1 MIAALEEP
9 RERDFMER
17 LYEENRRLFFA
28 TARKYAADG
37 HDAEEIVQD
46 SLVRLMGKV
55 ALLQEMKRCTLAS
68 YLVST
73 VRNTAINHL
82 RKQSRQ
88 QGRTIP
94 YEEEV
99 QGEEVPLTMD
109 ELLVVAERRAEL
121 ARAWRELSEHDRF
134 LLEGKYFLQLSDSE
148 LGDAL
153 GCKAESIRM
162 KLTRARRNVVK
173 ILARKETAT

>member
-1 MIAALEEP
+1 MLVMLAALEEP

-17 LYEENRRLFFA
+17 LYEENRRLLFA
-28 TARKYAADG
+28 TARKYASDD

-55 ALLQEMKRCTLAS
+55 DILQEMKRCTLAS

-88 QGRTIP
+88 QGRTP
-94 YEEEV
+94 GF
-99 QGEEVPLTMD
+99 QKG
-109 ELLVVAERRAEL
+109 
-121 ARAWRELSEHDRF
+121 
-134 LLEGKYFLQLSDSE
+134 
-148 LGDAL
+148 
-153 GCKAESIRM
+153 
-162 KLTRARRNVVK
+162 RRNVWFVIWNFPDFLVHAIHFLFFNYYMIPNPRSEFKSSPGVFRIWMK
-173 ILARKETAT
+173 I

>member
-1 MIAALEEP
+1 M
-9 RERDFMER
+9 
-17 LYEENRRLFFA
+17 
-28 TARKYAADG
+28 
-37 HDAEEIVQD
+37 
-46 SLVRLMGKV
+46 
-55 ALLQEMKRCTLAS
+55 
-68 YLVST
+68 
-73 VRNTAINHL
+73 
-82 RKQSRQ
+82 
-88 QGRTIP
+88 
-94 YEEEV
+94 
-99 QGEEVPLTMD
+99 TMD

-121 ARAWRELSEHDRF
+121 ARAWRELSERDRF

>member
-9 RERDFMER
+9 RERDYMEP

-55 ALLQEMKRCTLAS
+55 DILQEMKRCTLAS

-99 QGEEVPLTMD
+99 QG
-109 ELLVVAERRAEL
+109 
-121 ARAWRELSEHDRF
+121 
-134 LLEGKYFLQLSDSE
+134 
-148 LGDAL
+148 
-153 GCKAESIRM
+153 
-162 KLTRARRNVVK
+162 
-173 ILARKETAT
+173 RKSL